1 MQAKTVRPTNTIARG
16 AVNTCVWTFLLSV
29 QFGSDLEMLMWE
41 KNDAINHFRALVGTA
56 TFGLATSVALGATY
70 VDLSV
75 VTGAVELPDLD
86 ATRKRIHWI
95 AALIFCVA
103 IACFSFFFVYV
114 YSKRF
119 GVLRPALS
127 VLYGMLTVFGAFLSR
142 RELKRLYSDLG
153 LG

>member
-1 MQAKTVRPTNTIARG
+1 MHTKPVRRTNTIARG
-16 AVNTCVWTFLLSV
+16 ALNTCIWAFLLSV

-41 KNDAINHFRALVGTA
+41 KNDALNHFRALVGTA
-56 TFGLATSVALGATY
+56 TFGLATIAALGSTY

-86 ATRKRIHWI
+86 AMRKRIHWI
-95 AALIFCVA
+95 AALIICVA

-114 YSKRF
+114 YLKRF

-127 VLYGMLTVFGAFLSR
+127 VLYGMLIVFWRIPIKA
-142 RELKRLYSDLG
+142 
-153 LG
+153 